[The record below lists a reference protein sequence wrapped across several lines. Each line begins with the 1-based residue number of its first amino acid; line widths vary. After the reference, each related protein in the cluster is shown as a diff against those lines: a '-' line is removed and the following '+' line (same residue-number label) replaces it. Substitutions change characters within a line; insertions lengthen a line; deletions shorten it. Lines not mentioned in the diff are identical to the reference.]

1 MLEKFSLDSLSRT
14 KVGVEFGDALDRIKE
29 SLSLDSDVEGERSI
43 TLTISFKK
51 NAAGERYKTA
61 EMRVSA
67 KTPRRSI
74 KSIATLDDDGNIKI
88 DTLSADARQP
98 SLLEAGSDKVTPLK
112 AANGGQ

>member
-1 MLEKFSLDSLSRT
+1 MFERFCLDSLART
-14 KVGVEFGDALDRIKE
+14 KVGVEFNDALERIKQ
-29 SLSLDSDVEGERSI
+29 SFAADGDVEGERSI
-43 TLTISFKK
+43 TLSISFKK

-61 EMRVSA
+61 EMRVTA

-98 SLLEAGSDKVTPLK
+98 SLLEAGGDNVTPIK